1 MICFPSLVSN
11 CLRHFSQA
19 AAAVAAYRLAMRK
32 QRSGMLKEVKDA
44 AEAGAAA
51 GAVAGAKAGAGSG
64 AR

>member
-1 MICFPSLVSN
+1 M
-11 CLRHFSQA
+11 RHFSQA